1 MPALNSFRRNP
12 TPSPFISWIDLND
25 SDDEIARRDDE
36 ADRAE
41 YESNQDDEY
50 VVDPAKPGA

>member
-12 TPSPFISWIDLND
+12 TPSPFISLIDLND

-41 YESNQDDEY
+41 YESNQDDE
-50 VVDPAKPGA
+50 